1 MNDFAFYGILF
12 AGALVLFAVI
22 IFIGV
27 VIRAIKAP
35 PGERMR
41 EAFRLRPPVD
51 DEDEDDRSDPRS

>member
-1 MNDFAFYGILF
+1 MSDFAFYGMLLG
-12 AGALVLFAVI
+12 GALALFAVI
-22 IFIGV
+22 ILIGV

-51 DEDEDDRSDPRS
+51 DDDRRDWRR